1 MVAPVSVLALFI
13 GGSGVKPNGGRLL
26 KQIYERPVSE
36 NITLFFTG
44 FLSTIKKKSL
54 SGKPGQIKHLCKKYF
69 FVEKLVYDGK
79 GKIGSSRSCCR
90 IILYYIAA

>member
-36 NITLFFTG
+36 NITLFFAG
-44 FLSTIKKKSL
+44 FLSTIKNNL
-54 SGKPGQIKHLCKKYF
+54 YLANLGK
-69 FVEKLVYDGK
+69 
-79 GKIGSSRSCCR
+79 
-90 IILYYIAA
+90 